1 MTSLVVCR
9 CRHDIV
15 AHEGGRCETPGCTCR
30 NSRSAIL
37 DDEID
42 RLKLEH
48 SMKSAAG
55 H

>member
-1 MTSLVVCR
+1 MDTLVVCR

-15 AHEGGRCETPGCTCR
+15 AHEGDRCATPGCACR

-48 SMKSAAG
+48 TAKSAAR
-55 H
+55 

>member
-1 MTSLVVCR
+1 MDTLVVCR

-15 AHEGGRCETPGCTCR
+15 AHEGGQCATPGCGCR

-37 DDEID
+37 DAEID

-48 SMKSAAG
+48 SMKGAVG
-55 H
+55 